1 MAFMKKLLVVVNIKN
16 LYMPLRPTRE
26 VIIKKSRFK
35 KSRFYLEYFV
45 GFVQVLTKQSFEQKY
60 LAGSLQML
68 EQNYIKPNK

>member
-16 LYMPLRPTRE
+16 LYMTLRPTRE
-26 VIIKKSRFK
+26 VIIK

-60 LAGSLQML
+60 LAGSIQML
-68 EQNYIKPNK
+68 EQDYIKPNK